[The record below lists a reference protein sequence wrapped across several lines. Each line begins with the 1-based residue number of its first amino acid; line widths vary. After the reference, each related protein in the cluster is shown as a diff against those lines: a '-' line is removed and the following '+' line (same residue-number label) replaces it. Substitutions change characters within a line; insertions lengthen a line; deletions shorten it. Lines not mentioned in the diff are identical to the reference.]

1 MRVILVL
8 LGGLAG
14 AIIVWVAVAATT
26 IAFGEHFG
34 LSNFEG
40 QRDMTAAFGFGPI
53 GGIVGLVLGLWLT
66 ARRTR

>member
-53 GGIVGLVLGLWLT
+53 VGLVLGLWLT